1 MHTVPVCIQ
10 AEVGVVQC
18 HRRDI
23 LLSRS
28 EREEQMAVYEFR
40 CLSCLEEFELMR
52 PVSEANKAVKCPR
65 CDSEAEMLISGF
77 GSKTGSYLQPPGNPL
92 RQGLTPKPSR
102 SEINTFEASPQVD
115 SDWWSDANLVEVG
128 VVACA
133 SECTATGNTYRMD
146 QQRLLDALNQGF
158 MAYSLPVAKEFM
170 PLTEVNMFLPHGAQK
185 RMESTHI
192 RKGSILFV
200 AERTE
205 LLPGTRGGK
214 RPKGYPLKTKKRV
227 GVTVLMPAYSLV
239 GVMYSDM
246 WQQLVH
252 TLDESERFLPL
263 TDVLVSP
270 QLVTGESRFDFVA
283 INKDHIVHLG
293 KSLK

>member
-1 MHTVPVCIQ
+1 
-10 AEVGVVQC
+10 
-18 HRRDI
+18 
-23 LLSRS
+23 
-28 EREEQMAVYEFR
+28 MAVYEFR
-40 CLSCLEEFELMR
+40 CTSCLEEFELMR
-52 PVSEANKAVKCPR
+52 PVREANKAVRCPK

-77 GSKTGSYLQPPGNPL
+77 GSKIGSYLKPPDNTF
-92 RQGLTPKPSR
+92 RQGSIGKPSR
-102 SEINTFEASPQVD
+102 SETTTFEASPQVD
-115 SDWWSDANLVEVG
+115 SDWWSGANLVEVG
-128 VVACA
+128 VVACT
-133 SECTATGNTYRMD
+133 SECVATGRTYRMD
-146 QQRLLDALNQGF
+146 QQRLLDALNEGF
-158 MAYSLPVAKEFM
+158 MAYSLHIAKEFM
-170 PLTEVNMFLPHGAQK
+170 PLNEVKMFLPAGIQK

-205 LLPGTRGGK
+205 SLPETRGGR
-214 RPKGYPLKTKKRV
+214 RPRGYPLKTKKQV
-227 GVTVLMPAYSLV
+227 GVTVLMPGYSLV

-252 TLDESERFLPL
+252 TLEGAERFLPM

-293 KSLK
+293 KSSK